1 MWAGFSAFEVKDGQ
15 LVTTTG
21 KTYYLVPD
29 ELYHVRI
36 EFDPS
41 KPMMETYVDGVACST
56 AGTEDADISLGDEG
70 VIRSMASGSIGRII
84 FVADKTAALT
94 EDIDPASVWCWY
106 DNLTITYPAPSF
118 NFPTVN
124 SDNTVNAGISEFPFY
139 CTRALDSTTLKNITV
154 SKNGTELM
162 YGDDFEVTFDGD
174 GYYISNTKLILKTAT
189 QNRDKY
195 IVTFKNV
202 KDFLPFGQTTYTA
215 DQKIEFN
222 AVSKLF
228 VNCFT
233 ERTGLVIDNESAVIS
248 GVIYGDNAQ
257 SFINNAIVN
266 EGITVSI
273 ADNDGNDVEV
283 TENTVITENL
293 KLRLS
298 KDGAYFDYSF
308 VFKDAL
314 LNYTFTGAT
323 ADNHLDNTQRAAWKI
338 AGVLPNAAYGL
349 VTFYDYGKTATDKV
363 YESGRFRRTAKGED
377 GAKLFVDLLYEKTGI
392 KVKRIVPPL
401 GQEEQQ
407 FNIMIA
413 SGEMTDII
421 TWSWGNFLG
430 GADKAVTDGY
440 IISLNDLMSDYTPNF
455 KKLLE
460 SDPELDK
467 MVKSD
472 NGNYCYFPG
481 MNQKGDAAPFSMA
494 ASDSSYGLLGLA
506 GAYGITLDFYKDDNG
521 KIQFGYVQ
529 PQCKDFLAMMNKWY
543 SEGLLD
549 KNISNVDG
557 KTLDSCLL
565 NGKTGAVFG
574 WLGGGMGKWLTA
586 AKSLGME
593 SFDLVGVPAP
603 VLNRGDRVKYASKE
617 MPVAVTGQAISSQT
631 KHKELAAKFLD

>member
-1 MWAGFSAFEVKDGQ
+1 MKKRFVSLALSSLMLVGAACGCSGGKGKNADYDTDALKKASYPVK
-15 LVTTTG
+15 T
-21 KTYYLVPD
+21 
-29 ELYHVRI
+29 
-36 EFDPS
+36 
-41 KPMMETYVDGVACST
+41 
-56 AGTEDADISLGDEG
+56 
-70 VIRSMASGSIGRII
+70 
-84 FVADKTAALT
+84 
-94 EDIDPASVWCWY
+94 
-106 DNLTITYPAPSF
+106 
-118 NFPTVN
+118 
-124 SDNTVNAGISEFPFY
+124 
-139 CTRALDSTTLKNITV
+139 
-154 SKNGTELM
+154 
-162 YGDDFEVTFDGD
+162 
-174 GYYISNTKLILKTAT
+174 
-189 QNRDKY
+189 
-195 IVTFKNV
+195 
-202 KDFLPFGQTTYTA
+202 
-215 DQKIEFN
+215 
-222 AVSKLF
+222 
-228 VNCFT
+228 
-233 ERTGLVIDNESAVIS
+233 
-248 GVIYGDNAQ
+248 
-257 SFINNAIVN
+257 
-266 EGITVSI
+266 
-273 ADNDGNDVEV
+273 DVEL
-283 TENTVITENL
+283 TMFMNQGG
-293 KLRLS
+293 S
-298 KDGAYFDYSF
+298 
-308 VFKDAL
+308 
-314 LNYTFTGAT
+314 
-323 ADNHLDNTQRAAWKI
+323 AAQQK
-338 AGVLPNAAYGL
+338 A
-349 VTFYDYGKTATDKV
+349 
-363 YESGRFRRTAKGED
+363 ED

-481 MNQKGDAAPFSMA
+481 MNQKGDGDVLMLTSGYMFRKDWLDELGLPVPETVDDWYNTLKAFKEQKGAAAPFSMS

-543 SEGLLD
+543 SEGLID

-631 KHKELAAKFLD
+631 KHKELAAKFLDYGYSEEGHMLYNFGEEGVTYNMVDGQPVYTDFILNNKNGKTIDDQLSYYTHALGKGPFVMDTRYIKFRYNKDQQKQAQINWGDNDVDKYQIPYLTPSAEESKEFATIMNNINTYTSEMYMQFVVGKKPLSEFDSFVSQIKDYGIDRAIEIKQAALDRYNAR